1 MNNVGLNI
9 NVNIKIKV
17 RIRVLYDVIEHLCRA
32 FNFPDDMYSTL
43 YKGIVDRQILKSV
56 YAYYLD
62 DNDKAVGIV
71 KFNIDWEKHY
81 MYASTDTGKEIEIR
95 TDIPLIEQFANWSKD
110 IIFYVEKMQKELNVK
125 KLDVYYRYIDEIK
138 NDPIKNKEANDFLG
152 LKDSTKKIEFADEKS
167 GKFARNKIGRAHV

>member
-71 KFNIDWEKHY
+71 KFNIDWLFTQHLCHHCP
-81 MYASTDTGKEIEIR
+81 SVSSR
-95 TDIPLIEQFANWSKD
+95 QD
-110 IIFYVEKMQKELNVK
+110 IIF
-125 KLDVYYRYIDEIK
+125 
-138 NDPIKNKEANDFLG
+138 
-152 LKDSTKKIEFADEKS
+152 
-167 GKFARNKIGRAHV
+167 